1 MLWLISP
8 KALNSDRGEVSMR
21 DAVGP
26 ARLKWALEWPVTM
39 PRSPFVNDDPPASI
53 PNVKIEFVVLGC
65 AISLGFILATFH
77 SAFGL

>member
-1 MLWLISP
+1 
-8 KALNSDRGEVSMR
+8 MR
-21 DAVGP
+21 HAYDAP
-26 ARLKWALEWPVTM
+26 RLKWALEWPVTM

>member
-1 MLWLISP
+1 
-8 KALNSDRGEVSMR
+8 MR

-53 PNVKIEFVVLGC
+53 ANLKIEFVVLGS
-65 AISLGFILATFH
+65 AIALGLVLVTFY
-77 SAFGL
+77 SAFGF

>member
-1 MLWLISP
+1 
-8 KALNSDRGEVSMR
+8 MR
-21 DAVGP
+21 DAYGSP
-26 ARLKWALEWPVTM
+26 RLKWALEWPVPM
-39 PRSPFVNDDPPASI
+39 SRSPLVNDAPSVSI